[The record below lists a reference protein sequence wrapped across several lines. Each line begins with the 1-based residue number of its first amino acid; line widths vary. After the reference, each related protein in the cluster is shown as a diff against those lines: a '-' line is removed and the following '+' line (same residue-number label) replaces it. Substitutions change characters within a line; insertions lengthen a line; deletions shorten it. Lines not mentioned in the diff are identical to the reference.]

1 MQLGIA
7 ANTTLENYS
16 NFKYKFLILLNNCSI
31 LEINDFCNN
40 GRREN
45 ISLTELSEIINT
57 LSNQDFAVF
66 DKFRL
71 KASTEKIKEMPLKMH
86 ETKKLNRNESSI
98 SDFFSSP
105 FSPVMANL
113 TAGSSAGENASL
125 TLDKILDH

>member
-1 MQLGIA
+1 M
-7 ANTTLENYS
+7 
-16 NFKYKFLILLNNCSI
+16 
-31 LEINDFCNN
+31 
-40 GRREN
+40 
-45 ISLTELSEIINT
+45 SEIINT

-66 DKFRL
+66 DQFRL